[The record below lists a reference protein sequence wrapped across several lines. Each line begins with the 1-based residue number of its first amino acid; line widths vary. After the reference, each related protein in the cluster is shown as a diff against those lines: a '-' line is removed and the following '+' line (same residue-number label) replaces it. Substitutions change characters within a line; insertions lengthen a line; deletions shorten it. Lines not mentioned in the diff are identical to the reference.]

1 MTKMRYITIQEW
13 MLELGI
19 GGNDLLAYALIFGF
33 CQDGKST
40 FRGSLEYVANW
51 LGCNRRTAIRVL
63 QRLEEEGLV
72 IKHETTINNV
82 KVCEYTPIF
91 SRCKNVTGSDKFTPG
106 VVTNL
111 HQGGDNFTPNNNS
124 DNASKEANSGYSIS
138 TQPSKPFD
146 LYKALLNAGVN
157 AATAHDWLQVR
168 KTKRLANTE
177 TGWQETLAEI
187 RKTGYSAEY
196 CIRTA
201 VAQGWGGFRADWLDR
216 LLNGNGSGSPARP
229 RKVDNITFMLEQR
242 ERRLAEKARQQ
253 QGPSYNINDL
263 PDEQ

>member
-1 MTKMRYITIQEW
+1 
-13 MLELGI
+13 MLGLGI
-19 GGNDLLAYALIFGF
+19 GGNDLLAYALVYGF
-33 CQDGKST
+33 CQDGKSA
-40 FRGSLEYVANW
+40 FQGSYEYISRW
-51 LGCNRRTAIRVL
+51 LSCNRCTVIRIVARLVDAGLLRKVERYVNGVKFCDLYALIPDEL
-63 QRLEEEGLV
+63 QNDTTGRKMQPNQSQNATEGGC
-72 IKHETTINNV
+72 KMQHHNN
-82 KVCEYTPIF
+82 K
-91 SRCKNVTGSDKFTPG
+91 
-106 VVTNL
+106 
-111 HQGGDNFTPNNNS
+111 

-146 LYKALLNAGVN
+146 LFKALTGAGVN

-168 KTKRLANTE
+168 KTKRLASTE

-187 RKTGYSAEY
+187 RKTGYTAEY

-201 VAQGWGGFRADWLDR
+201 VAQSWGGFRADWLDR
-216 LLNGNGSGSPARP
+216 LLNGNGSASPARP

-253 QGPSYNINDL
+253 QGPSYDINDL